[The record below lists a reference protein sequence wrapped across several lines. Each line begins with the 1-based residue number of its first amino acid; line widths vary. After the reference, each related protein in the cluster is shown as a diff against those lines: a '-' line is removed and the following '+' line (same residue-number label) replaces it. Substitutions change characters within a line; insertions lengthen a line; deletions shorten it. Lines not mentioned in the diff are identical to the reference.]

1 MVLAISVVAWILAI
15 LAESMREF
23 LGTFYGMIVV
33 AVFFFVP
40 FMVILGA
47 YGKIAQVARAH
58 AHGRGNL
65 TFRKVNIT
73 FYCYNRGQKSLDTS
87 TKTLANHSARIHHTH
102 ALFSPFSLVG
112 VGGGEVEG
120 PEGALKTVE
129 ITLPKL
135 FLIYI

>member
-1 MVLAISVVAWILAI
+1 MPVSSLLLFVGVVLAISVVAWILAI
-15 LAESMREF
+15 LAGSMGEF
-23 LGTFYGMIVV
+23 LGEFYGMILV

-73 FYCYNRGQKSLDTS
+73 LYCYNPGQKSLDSS
-87 TKTLANHSARIHHTH
+87 TKILANHSARIYPTH
-102 ALFSPFSLVG
+102 ALLFFLLPRK
-112 VGGGEVEG
+112 GGGGRWEDRRG
-120 PEGALKTVE
+120 C
-129 ITLPKL
+129 
-135 FLIYI
+135 

>member
-15 LAESMREF
+15 LAGSMQEF
-23 LGTFYGMIVV
+23 ITNRKFYGMTLV

-58 AHGRGNL
+58 GRGNL

-73 FYCYNRGQKSLDTS
+73 LYCYNPGQKSLDSS
-87 TKTLANHSARIHHTH
+87 TKILANHSARIYPTH
-102 ALFSPFSLVG
+102 ALLFSLLPRKG
-112 VGGGEVEG
+112 GGGEVGG
-120 PEGALKTVE
+120 PEGVLKTVN
-129 ITLPKL
+129 ITLPNL